1 MEKQTHPADDGTMLD
16 ELLDDLDAITGMIE
30 RTHQAVAKGKA
41 EVRLI
46 PRTKPVSIVGALDE
60 LGDILTRR
68 TLAARAQRAL
78 RDGQP
83 DATMSEVLDELNT

>member
-1 MEKQTHPADDGTMLD
+1 MENETHFPDDGAMMD
-16 ELLDDLDAITGMIE
+16 ELLDDLDTITGMIE
-30 RTHQAVAKGKA
+30 RTHQAVAKGKT

-46 PRTKPVSIVGALDE
+46 PRTKPVSIAGALDE

-78 RDGQP
+78 RDGKP
-83 DATMSEVLDELNT
+83 DTKMSAILDDIK